1 MSFEDILKLQNKV
14 GTKVYNEV
22 AYGSNKNT
30 ETRKKKR
37 RWKFQPRDQLQFL
50 RQVVAVKKPTLR
62 DPRFD
67 DLSGEYK
74 PEIFEK
80 TYKFIKD
87 IKHREKEII
96 QKQLKRTQKSNT
108 KEGETAVPSEED

>member
-1 MSFEDILKLQNKV
+1 MCVCVFRPVEIS
-14 GTKVYNEV
+14 
-22 AYGSNKNT
+22 A
-30 ETRKKKR
+30 KR
-37 RWKFQPRDQLQFL
+37 PAPFL
-50 RQVVAVKKPTLR
+50 RQVVAVKKPVSEENLQIKPSLCSSPLLHILQMFVFFVALFTQTLR

-87 IKHREKEII
+87 IKHREKEVRALWIR
-96 QKQLKRTQKSNT
+96 LL
-108 KEGETAVPSEED
+108 